1 MKKRKGKA
9 VAPKGA
15 VLKAKAAFYAR
26 PLETRPMDMAR
37 LKERQTLRA
46 EHIAGQT
53 AMHRKN
59 ERERIATMLNQNI
72 TPQLRATL
80 LKNSSMLK

>member
-1 MKKRKGKA
+1 MKKRKG
-9 VAPKGA
+9 KGA